1 MELKG
6 RVEFISSLD
15 KGTDKKGKE
24 YEKAYF
30 VISDEVGQ
38 YPNRLKI
45 ELFNKT
51 DQMKGVKVGSMVN
64 VQYNTG
70 VNEYQGKHYGSCSLW
85 KLELLSAPTTVAE
98 VQPVAIPVIEDS
110 DLPF

>member
-6 RVEFISSLD
+6 KIEFISALD
-15 KGTDKKGKE
+15 KGTDKNGKE

-38 YPNRLKI
+38 YPNRFKI
-45 ELFNKT
+45 EMFNKT
-51 DQMKGVKVGSMVN
+51 DQMKGVNVGSMVN

-70 VNEYQGKHYGSCSLW
+70 VNEYQGKHYGSCNLW
-85 KLELLSAPTTVAE
+85 KLELLTGAEPATVVQPAPTPNEEA
-98 VQPVAIPVIEDS
+98 